1 MTLLGTMLS
10 ERESNFTLFYDG
22 IPGSN
27 KSHRYSLCSPVSS
40 PFSPPWSP
48 YCSPDAKF
56 QAAIPFAWED
66 RPGVAKHTKSP
77 ARRGYFHEE
86 PRPPPSEFSVAQAF
100 QAEDRSEEKADDDP
114 LVSALVECTKQ
125 AVVMSLSND
134 HGRQRRHK
142 QGHGWS
148 AYSCGNRCDV
158 NVNAQTAIRPPY
170 STQLSRQ
177 KKNRNKKNEREPQ
190 KSYAGYNFGEDYDCV
205 ALLNRESQRQT
216 SSYYADLSNMAAH
229 KNAKLSS
236 GYKLLLS
243 KVSFLFAKRSSDVL
257 QRSSDVIYRA

>member
-1 MTLLGTMLS
+1 MTLLGTMIS
-10 ERESNFTLFYDG
+10 ERESNFTLLYDG

-27 KSHRYSLCSPVSS
+27 MSHRYSLCSPVSS

-56 QAAIPFAWED
+56 RAAIPFAWED

-86 PRPPPSEFSVAQAF
+86 RRPPPSEFSVAEAF
-100 QAEDRSEEKADDDP
+100 QEEDRSEKRPDDDP
-114 LVSALVECTKQ
+114 VVSALVECTKQ
-125 AVVMSLSND
+125 PVVMSLSND

-142 QGHGWS
+142 QGHGSS
-148 AYSCGNRCDV
+148 AYSCRYGCDVDV

-170 STQLSRQ
+170 PTQLSRQ
-177 KKNRNKKNEREPQ
+177 KNNRNKKNEREPQ

-205 ALLNRESQRQT
+205 ALLNRETQRQT

-229 KNAKLSS
+229 KKAKLSS
-236 GYKLLLS
+236 GCKVLLS
-243 KVSFLFAKRSSDVL
+243 KVGLLFAKRSSDV
-257 QRSSDVIYRA
+257 IYRA